1 MKKNKPKKIDFI
13 FACLGFGFSCLGFL
27 EEGIGT
33 TVLIGKRVLYMI
45 FTGKKGKNM
54 RTKRF
59 SEASRLVGGSS
70 VVVM

>member
-45 FTGKKGKNM
+45 FTGKKE
-54 RTKRF
+54 RI
-59 SEASRLVGGSS
+59 
-70 VVVM
+70 